1 MPRITDLDVELRDA
15 NIPINGIGGGAL
27 GVAVWFKPEA
37 TQQNK
42 DDASAIINTFD
53 WTERRPRG
61 YQVLIDAIAALSAA
75 DRNKLL
81 AAVAADFLRRNPR
94 FAQKFSIAI
103 LGDEPDV

>member
-1 MPRITDLDVELRDA
+1 MPRITDLDIELRDA
-15 NIPINGIGGGAL
+15 NIPIDGVSGGAL
-27 GVAVWFKPEA
+27 GVTVWYKPSA

-42 DDASAIINTFD
+42 DDATAIINAYD

-81 AAVAADFLRRNPR
+81 AAVAADFLRRNPK